1 MSVLLYTGLMNSAE
15 PILPINQ
22 YQRLGVKTFWLSL
35 SERLSFSMGFLF
47 LAVVAIVA
55 TRLTIVPPEVKPLI
69 IVGEIVFFAI
79 FIISFGVGFISSYLT
94 YKNHLFCL
102 ATDAFKI
109 KRGVFTQIETAFPY
123 RQIQNVEIERKLIFR
138 MLGLS
143 KLVIITAGHDNPNT
157 LRNEA
162 EGVLPMIEKE
172 IADALQEELIRRSDI
187 QRTMT
192 TRVTN

>member
-1 MSVLLYTGLMNSAE
+1 MNSE
-15 PILPINQ
+15 KQILPINE

-47 LAVVAIVA
+47 LAVVSIIA
-55 TRLTIVPPEVKPLI
+55 TRLTLVPEQVKPLI

-79 FIISFGVGFISSYLT
+79 FIISFCVGFISSYLT

-102 ATDAFKI
+102 ASDAFKI
-109 KRGVFTQIETAFPY
+109 KRGVFTQVETAFPY
-123 RQIQNVEIERKLIFR
+123 RQIQNVEIERRLLFR

-143 KLVIITAGHDNPNT
+143 KLVIITAGHDNPRT
-157 LRNEA
+157 IRNEA
-162 EGVLPMIEKE
+162 EGALPMIEKE
-172 IADALQEELIRRSDI
+172 IAEALQVELIRRSDI

-192 TRVTN
+192 TRT